1 MAKKTVN
8 SDIYNLSRLVEDVK
22 SVFLPD
28 ENEETLAIGT
38 YGYLGALE
46 AKKTS
51 DTSSNDWRIVQ

>member
-8 SDIYNLSRLVEDVK
+8 SDIYNLSSLVEDVK

-38 YGYLGALE
+38 YGYLGAL
-46 AKKTS
+46 
-51 DTSSNDWRIVQ
+51 